1 MPTVETYGRP
11 SAGLPQAQDARLR
24 AARADDG
31 GLGQSVQRLAGA
43 ISQYADNEA
52 KVRADDL
59 VLQADQRMRAVASGY
74 KQQLGRNALD
84 ARGDTET
91 ALKTVYDEIMGANKD
106 PLIRSYLQPA
116 LDRYQM
122 LYSGQVQDHG
132 LAQERVYNKEV
143 GGARAAN
150 FAQNAVDNRDSPE
163 VSSQFVA
170 SLRKQ
175 VAGNLA
181 LDGMNDPDIVSREV
195 MKAESSI
202 HAGIAEAY
210 LAEGDVDAAHAYF
223 EAHRDAMLDA
233 DETNISAR
241 LRGPLD
247 KRQAYDDASM
257 FMGANWSDQS
267 GTASNY
273 ADPLR
278 GMGKGVTDAYG
289 KQRASGVHNGVDF
302 AAPKGTPIHSIG
314 SGKVVRSGYDDRSG
328 HFIVV
333 DHGDGSTSSYS
344 HMEGAT
350 QLREG
355 DIVTPDT
362 MIGKVGSTG
371 NSSGPHLHLV
381 VKENGETVDPEKV
394 IGEARQSPRRHNL
407 AAQLARVDFVAE
419 ARGWSFERRERAKD
433 EIRRRVSTDEMLQA
447 REEDDAER
455 EASEIVLGLG
465 ERFTDTSLI
474 PGDLWG
480 KMSPAARERYTNAA
494 RANVA
499 PKAIEANGDTVTA
512 LEIMRIM
519 EPEKFSQMRLGEYA
533 HDMTR
538 AELNQLRIDQA
549 KLIATPPSQ
558 TDLRAKVAATI
569 GTYADPADLGLDD
582 KLEGK
587 QRRIRIQRI
596 MEEELR
602 GVTGGKRE
610 PTDTELYQ
618 AFTRATGVALTFDK
632 TFMGLRT
639 GGQRNVRRFEV
650 GVGDIPDGV
659 ETRIRAALKARI
671 KREPTD
677 EQVAEEYQLYKGR
690 YW

>member
-11 SAGLPQAQDARLR
+11 SAGLPQVQDARLR

-31 GLGQSVQRLAGA
+31 GLGQSVQRFAGA
-43 ISQYADNEA
+43 IGQYADNEA
-52 KVRADDL
+52 KVRAEDL

-84 ARGDTET
+84 ARADTET
-91 ALKTVYDEIMGANKD
+91 ALKTAYDEILGANND
-106 PLIRSYLQPA
+106 PLIRSYLKPA

-122 LYSGQVQDHG
+122 LYSGQVQEHG

-150 FAQNAVDNRDSPE
+150 FAQNAVDNRDNPE

-175 VAGNLA
+175 VADNLA
-181 LDGMNDPDIVSREV
+181 LDGLNDPEIVSREV
-195 MKAESSI
+195 KKAESGI

-223 EAHRDAMLDA
+223 EANRDAMLDA
-233 DETNISAR
+233 DESSISAR
-241 LRGPLD
+241 LRGPLE
-247 KRQAYDDASM
+247 KRESYADVSTI
-257 FMGANWSDQS
+257 MGAAWGEDT
-267 GTASNY
+267 GTTSNY

-278 GMGKGVTDAYG
+278 GMGKGATDRYG
-289 KQRASGVHNGVDF
+289 KQRASGTHNGVDF

-314 SGKVVRSGYDDRSG
+314 SGKVVRAGYDDRSG

-333 DHGDGSTSSYS
+333 DHGDGRTSSYS

-381 VKENGETVDPEKV
+381 VKENGKTIDPEKA
-394 IGEARQSPRRHNL
+394 IGEAQQSPRHHDL
-407 AAQLARVDFVAE
+407 DTLLARADSMAE
-419 ARGWSFERRERAKD
+419 AQGWSFERRERAKD

-447 REEDDAER
+447 REEDAAER

-465 ERFTDTSLI
+465 EGFTDTSRI
-474 PGDLWG
+474 PRPIWD

-494 RANVA
+494 RANAA
-499 PKAIEANGDTVTA
+499 PKKAEANGDTVTA

-519 EPEKFSQMRLGEYA
+519 EPEKFAQMRLGEYA
-533 HDMTR
+533 HAMTP
-538 AELNQLRIDQA
+538 AELNQLRVDQA

-558 TDLRAKVAATI
+558 TDLRAKVSATI
-569 GTYADPADLGLDD
+569 GTYADPADLGFDD
-582 KLEGK
+582 KKEGK

-610 PTDTELYQ
+610 PTEAELYQ

-632 TFMGLRT
+632 TFMGMRT
-639 GGQRNVRRFEV
+639 GGQREVRRFEV
-650 GVGDIPDGV
+650 GVGEIPDAV
-659 ETRIRAALKARI
+659 ESKIRTALKTRL